1 MVELETVYV
10 SKLPV
15 VVQLKPTVNVG
26 IEKKKQFSTHKEGE
40 LFIVGPWVKKQGGT
54 DLESQRQANCENMN
68 AHLNWHADEV
78 LEFIL
83 TLYNPLKVPLP
94 LTKVEVFK
102 QSSSSS
108 STHHPF
114 LALSG
119 DKIEPL
125 EPQRKTQL
133 SLKFRSIQQE
143 DIAVSHVELTLFDRF
158 RTRINFDQNGLNI
171 LNKSVNVSQKNLY
184 EPLKKPYFIDI

>member
-1 MVELETVYV
+1 MSLFLLENFNHMLGKREQSDIVSRVSQPSNGSKTGGISLETVYV

-15 VVQLKPTVNVG
+15 VVQIKPTVNVG
-26 IEKKKQFSTHKEGE
+26 IEKKKQFNTQKEGE

-54 DLESQRQANCENMN
+54 DLESQRLANCENMN

-94 LTKVEVFK
+94 LTKIEVFK

-108 STHHPF
+108 SNHHPF
-114 LALSG
+114 LALNG
-119 DKIEPL
+119 DKIQPL

-133 SLKFRSIQQE
+133 SLKFRSIQ
-143 DIAVSHVELTLFDRF
+143 
-158 RTRINFDQNGLNI
+158 
-171 LNKSVNVSQKNLY
+171 
-184 EPLKKPYFIDI
+184 